1 MTEKEFNNLLK
12 QIEKDYGKG
21 TIMNLDDKAIE
32 NIEVISTGSL
42 LLNNALG
49 VGGYP
54 RGRIVEIFGPESS
67 GKTTMALH
75 AIAQVQKNGGI
86 AAFIDAEHALDV
98 GYARRLGIDLKKI
111 IISQPDSGEQALE
124 LVDQL
129 VNSSM
134 FDLVVIDSV
143 AALVPLA
150 ELEGTMEDQQMGLQA
165 RMMAKSMRKLSA
177 SISKTNTTVIFINQI
192 REKVG
197 VIFGSPEVTP
207 GGRALKFFATIRLDI
222 RLRERIKINQN
233 VVGQRVRIKVV
244 KNKVAAPYKEIET
257 EIYYEDGI
265 DIRKELLSLAL
276 LKEVIIRKGL
286 WYFYNDKKIGQTKKE
301 VLTFLDNEETFAAVS
316 KSIFK

>member
-1 MTEKEFNNLLK
+1 MTEKELKDLLK

-21 TIMNLDDKAIE
+21 TIMNLDDKALE

-42 LLNNALG
+42 LLNRALG

-54 RGRIVEIFGPESS
+54 RGRIIEIFGPESS

-75 AIAQVQKNGGI
+75 AIAQVQKSGGI

-98 GYARRLGIDLKKI
+98 GYAKRLGIDLKKI

-150 ELEGTMEDQQMGLQA
+150 ELEGTMEDQQIGLQA

-177 SISKTNTTVIFINQI
+177 SISKTNTTVLFINQI

-197 VIFGSPEVTP
+197 VIFGSPEITP

-222 RLRERIKINQN
+222 RARERIKKDQVII
-233 VVGQRVRIKVV
+233 GQRVKIKVV

-257 EIYYEDGI
+257 EIYYENGI
-265 DIRKELLSLAL
+265 DIRRELLNLAL
-276 LKEVIIRKGL
+276 LEGVILRKGL
-286 WYFYNDKKIGQTKKE
+286 WYFYNEKKLGQTKKE
-301 VLTFLDNEETFAAVS
+301 VLDFLDNKENYEKVN
-316 KSIFK
+316 KSVFK